1 MFAKTDIRAREIFD
15 LLFNSAE
22 INKFAPKER
31 SEYIKQM
38 ITIRDI
44 VNQMATAEEK
54 GEARGRA
61 NAMRKMA
68 QRMLKAGEEPSRVS
82 EFTGLSQEEVL
93 ALQAK

>member
-1 MFAKTDIRAREIFD
+1 MPEMEERPKELKGKIFD
-15 LLFNSAE
+15 LLFSSAE
-22 INKFAPKER
+22 ITKFAPKER

-54 GEARGRA
+54 GEA

-68 QRMLKAGEEPSRVS
+68 VKMLAAGEDVSRVA
-82 EFTGLSQEEVL
+82 EFTGLSAEEVFS
-93 ALQAK
+93 LQRR

>member
-1 MFAKTDIRAREIFD
+1 M
-15 LLFNSAE
+15 LFNSAE

-61 NAMRKMA
+61 NAMLKIA

-82 EFTGLSQEEVL
+82 AFTGLSLEEVL

>member
-1 MFAKTDIRAREIFD
+1 MCLIFCHV
-15 LLFNSAE
+15 LSSAE

-54 GEARGRA
+54 GLTKGIEQGIEQGRRDTI
-61 NAMRKMA
+61 RKFMA
-68 QRMLKAGEEPSRVS
+68 AGASKELIAAA
-82 EFTGLSQEEVL
+82 TGLSIEEIE
-93 ALQAK
+93 ALK

>member
-1 MFAKTDIRAREIFD
+1 
-15 LLFNSAE
+15 
-22 INKFAPKER
+22 
-31 SEYIKQM
+31 M

-54 GEARGRA
+54 GEARGRVEGLAAGEA

-68 QRMLKAGEEPSRVS
+68 LRMLKAGEEPSRVS
-82 EFTGLSQEEVL
+82 EFTGLSQEEIL